1 MLLQHTFIM
10 LGLGGLFCIFISIVH
25 VQSCIFIFKINV
37 VICSLSY
44 PVLAKCIEYLRKRY
58 RSMSPTPHETEIW
71 FARCRYIKLA
81 LLEGE
86 ALKTQHD
93 NEYFDI
99 VLKGHIEL
107 AMEKG
112 KKVPLELKHIFSK
125 CKTPKDGR
133 KLLVFEGPPGIGK
146 STLVLHI
153 CHNWEQK
160 KLFSEFK
167 WVIRVPLRDEAIQ
180 NASCL
185 ADIIPARSQ
194 EEARAIARV
203 IIDSLGSEG
212 LLLFDGWDEHSHRKT
227 FLAELV
233 ENPDMFGLDLCT
245 IVVTTRPVAA
255 DKLRRLATSRIE
267 IMGFGNEEREEF
279 FREALA
285 GYEKK
290 LEELFEHL
298 KKHPLISGSAYV
310 PLVAAFLVDI
320 VRTPGLSL
328 PVTLHGMYVEII
340 LCNVLRETTKS
351 SPELGICIDN
361 IDTLDNLTE
370 SYPSIRNLFTGL
382 CKLAYRGVQENR
394 VIFYDKD
401 LEKAELRGVESTKLG
416 LVHAVKQC
424 TSRRIKQG
432 NSYSFIHL
440 TMQETL
446 AAYYTSK
453 MPEEE
458 QVKTFQN
465 MLGNPRLANVL
476 HMYAGFSKLRSES
489 VREVVAS
496 LVKESENKTILLSIL
511 NSLYEAHDASL
522 CLYISGLLEGKL
534 NLDRTSLSHG
544 DCISIGYFLCC
555 VLTASSTEGFE
566 VSLWSCSLGALHINL
581 MMKELV
587 SSEELHL
594 TNLE

>member
-1 MLLQHTFIM
+1 M

-37 VICSLSY
+37 VICSPSY

-86 ALKTQHD
+86 GLKTQHD

-112 KKVPLELKHIFSK
+112 KKVPLELKDIFSK

-203 IIDSLGSEG
+203 ILDSLGSEG
-212 LLLFDGWDEHSHRKT
+212 LLLFDGWDEHSHCKT

-320 VRTPGLSL
+320 VRTPGMSL
-328 PVTLHGMYVEII
+328 PITLHGMYVKII
-340 LCNVLRETTKS
+340 LCNVWRETSKS
-351 SPELGICIDN
+351 SPELDICIDN
-361 IDTLDNLTE
+361 IGTIDSLTE
-370 SYPSIRNLFTGL
+370 KYPSIRNLFTGL
-382 CKLAYRGVQENR
+382 CKLAYHGVQANR
-394 VIFYDKD
+394 VVFYNND
-401 LEKAELRGVESTKLG
+401 LEKARLGDVESTKLG
-416 LVHAVKQC
+416 LVHAVKQSTAC
-424 TSRRIKQG
+424 TKQS

-440 TMQETL
+440 TVQETL

-453 MPEEE
+453 MSEKE

-476 HMYAGFSKLRSES
+476 HMYAGFSKLRSKK
-489 VREVVAS
+489 VRKVVAS
-496 LVKESENKTILLSIL
+496 LVKKSENKTILVSIL

-534 NLDRTSLSHG
+534 NLYQTSLSHG

-566 VSLWSCSLGALHINL
+566 VSLLICSLGALHINL
-581 MMKELV
+581 MMKELD

-594 TNLE
+594 TNLK

>member
-1 MLLQHTFIM
+1 M

-37 VICSLSY
+37 VICSPSY

-112 KKVPLELKHIFSK
+112 KKVPLELKDIFSK
-125 CKTPKDGR
+125 CTTPKDGR
-133 KLLVFEGPPGIGK
+133 KLLVLEGPPGIGK

-153 CHNWEQK
+153 CHNWEKK

-194 EEARAIARV
+194 EEARAIAKV

-233 ENPDMFGLDLCT
+233 ENPDMFGLDHCT

-290 LEELFEHL
+290 LEELLEHL

-320 VRTPGLSL
+320 VRTPGMSL

-424 TSRRIKQG
+424 TSRRIKQS

-476 HMYAGFSKLRSES
+476 HMYAGFSKLRSKS

-496 LVKESENKTILLSIL
+496 LVKESENKTILVSIL

-522 CLYISGLLEGKL
+522 CLYISGLLEGNL
-534 NLDRTSLSHG
+534 NLNDTSLSHG

-566 VSLWSCSLGALHINL
+566 VSLRRCSLGDLHINL

-594 TNLE
+594 TKLE

>member
-1 MLLQHTFIM
+1 MHVHAEYVQCCH
-10 LGLGGLFCIFISIVH
+10 FCSSPF
-25 VQSCIFIFKINV
+25 
-37 VICSLSY
+37 Y
-44 PVLAKCIEYLRKRY
+44 PVFAKFTKHLRDEYG
-58 RSMSPTPHETEIW
+58 SMSPTPHETQIW
-71 FARCRYIKLA
+71 FPRCRYIKLA

-112 KKVPLELKHIFSK
+112 KKVPLELKDIFSK
-125 CKTPKDGR
+125 CKTPKYGR
-133 KLLVFEGPPGIGK
+133 NLLVIEGPPGIGK

-185 ADIIPARSQ
+185 ADVIPARSQ
-194 EEARAIARV
+194 EEARAFAKV

-212 LLLFDGWDEHSHRKT
+212 LLLFDGWDEHSHRTT

-233 ENPDMFGLDLCT
+233 RNPKRFGLKLCM

-255 DKLRRLATSRIE
+255 DELRHLATSRIE

-290 LEELFEHL
+290 LEELLEYL

-310 PLVAAFLVDI
+310 PLVAAFFVDI
-320 VRTPGLSL
+320 VRTPGTSR
-328 PVTLHGMYVEII
+328 PITLHGMCVEII

-351 SPELGICIDN
+351 SPELDICIDN

-370 SYPSIRNLFTGL
+370 SYPSINNLFTGL

-401 LEKAELRGVESTKLG
+401 LEMAELSGVESTKLG

-424 TSRRIKQG
+424 TSKRIRQG

-453 MPEEE
+453 MPEEK

-476 HMYAGFSKLRSES
+476 HMYAGFSKLQSKK
-489 VREVVAS
+489 VRKVVAS
-496 LVKESENKTILLSIL
+496 LVKESENETILVSIL

-534 NLDRTSLSHG
+534 DLGRTSLSHG

-566 VSLWSCSLGALHINL
+566 VSLQSCSLGAVNINL

-587 SSEELHL
+587 SSTYLHL
-594 TNLE
+594 TKLE

>member
-1 MLLQHTFIM
+1 MHVHLEYVQCCH
-10 LGLGGLFCIFISIVH
+10 FCSSPF
-25 VQSCIFIFKINV
+25 
-37 VICSLSY
+37 Y
-44 PVLAKCIEYLRKRY
+44 PVFAKFTKHLRDEYD
-58 RSMSPTPHETEIW
+58 SMSPTPHETEIW

-107 AMEKG
+107 AMKKG
-112 KKVPLELKHIFSK
+112 KKVPLELKDIFSK
-125 CKTPKDGR
+125 CTTPKDGR

-185 ADIIPARSQ
+185 ADIIHHIIPARSE

-203 IIDSLGSEG
+203 IIESLGIEG

-233 ENPDMFGLDLCT
+233 RNPKRFGLDLCT

-320 VRTPGLSL
+320 VRTPGMSL
-328 PVTLHGMYVEII
+328 PVTLHGMYIEII

-351 SPELGICIDN
+351 SPELGICMDN

-382 CKLAYRGVQENR
+382 CRLAYHGVQENR
-394 VIFYDKD
+394 VVFYDKD
-401 LEKAELRGVESTKLG
+401 LKKARLGDVESTKLG
-416 LVHAVKQC
+416 LVHAVKQSTAC
-424 TSRRIKQG
+424 TKQS

-440 TMQETL
+440 TVQETL

-453 MPEEE
+453 MSEKE

-476 HMYAGFSKLRSES
+476 HMYAGFSKLRSKK
-489 VREVVAS
+489 VRKVVAS
-496 LVKESENKTILLSIL
+496 LVKKSENETILVSIL

-522 CLYISGLLEGKL
+522 CLYISGLLGGKL
-534 NLDRTSLSHG
+534 NLDDTSLSHG

-566 VSLWSCSLGALHINL
+566 VSLRSCSLDALHINL

-594 TNLE
+594 TKLE

>member
-1 MLLQHTFIM
+1 M
-10 LGLGGLFCIFISIVH
+10 H
-25 VQSCIFIFKINV
+25 VQCMYSLMSSF
-37 VICSLSY
+37 CSSY
-44 PVLAKCIEYLRKRY
+44 PVFAEFIEYLRDEY
-58 RSMSPTPHETEIW
+58 DSLSPTPHETEIW
-71 FARCRYIKLA
+71 FPKCRYIKLA

-125 CKTPKDGR
+125 CKTPKGR
-133 KLLVFEGPPGIGK
+133 RSLLVIEGPPGIGK
-146 STLVLHI
+146 STLILHI
-153 CHNWEQK
+153 CHNWGEK

-185 ADIIPARSQ
+185 ADIIHHIIPERSQ
-194 EEARAIARV
+194 EEARAIAKL

-212 LLLFDGWDEHSHRKT
+212 LLIFDGWDEHSHRTT

-233 ENPDMFGLDLCT
+233 RNPKRFGLKLCT

-255 DKLRRLATSRIE
+255 DELRRLATSRVE

-285 GYEKK
+285 SYEKK
-290 LEELFEHL
+290 LEELLEHL

-320 VRTPGLSL
+320 VRTPGMSL
-328 PVTLHGMYVEII
+328 PITLHGMYVKII
-340 LCNVLRETTKS
+340 LCNVWRETSKS
-351 SPELGICIDN
+351 SPKLDICIDN
-361 IDTLDNLTE
+361 IGTIDSLTE
-370 SYPSIRNLFTGL
+370 KYPSIRNLFNGL
-382 CKLAYRGVQENR
+382 CRLAYHGVQANR
-394 VIFYDKD
+394 VVFYNSD
-401 LEKAELRGVESTKLG
+401 LEKARLGDVESTKLG
-416 LVHAVKQC
+416 LVHAVKQSTAC
-424 TSRRIKQG
+424 MKQS

-453 MPEEE
+453 MSEEE

-476 HMYAGFSKLRSES
+476 HMYAGFSKLQSKK
-489 VREVVAS
+489 VRKLVAS
-496 LVKESENKTILLSIL
+496 LVKKSENKTILVSIL

-544 DCISIGYFLCC
+544 GCISIGYFLCC
-555 VLTASSTEGFE
+555 VLTASSEEFE
-566 VSLWSCSLGALHINL
+566 VSLWNCSLGALHINL

-594 TNLE
+594 TELK

>member
-1 MLLQHTFIM
+1 MH
-10 LGLGGLFCIFISIVH
+10 VH
-25 VQSCIFIFKINV
+25 VEYVQCCHFRSSPF
-37 VICSLSY
+37 Y
-44 PVLAKCIEYLRKRY
+44 PVFAKFTKHLRDEYG
-58 RSMSPTPHETEIW
+58 SMSPTPHETEIW

-125 CKTPKDGR
+125 CTTPKYGR

-185 ADIIPARSQ
+185 VDIIHHIIPARSE

-203 IIDSLGSEG
+203 IIESLGSEG
-212 LLLFDGWDEHSHRKT
+212 LLLFDGWDEHSHCKT

-233 ENPDMFGLDLCT
+233 RNPKRFGLDLCT

-255 DKLRRLATSRIE
+255 DELRRLATSRVE

-320 VRTPGLSL
+320 VRTPGMSL
-328 PVTLHGMYVEII
+328 PITLHGMYVKII
-340 LCNVLRETTKS
+340 LCNVWRETTKS
-351 SPELGICIDN
+351 SPKLDICIDN
-361 IDTLDNLTE
+361 IGTIDSLTE
-370 SYPSIRNLFTGL
+370 KYPSIRNLFTGL
-382 CKLAYRGVQENR
+382 CRLAYHGVQANR
-394 VIFYDKD
+394 VVFYNND
-401 LEKAELRGVESTKLG
+401 LEKARLGDVESTKLG
-416 LVHAVKQC
+416 LVHAVKQSTAC
-424 TSRRIKQG
+424 MKQS

-453 MPEEE
+453 MSEEE

-465 MLGNPRLANVL
+465 MLRNPRLANVL
-476 HMYAGFSKLRSES
+476 HMYAGFSKLQSKK
-489 VREVVAS
+489 VRKLVAS
-496 LVKESENKTILLSIL
+496 LVKESENKTILVSIL

-534 NLDRTSLSHG
+534 DLDRTSLSHG

-566 VSLWSCSLGALHINL
+566 VSLERCSLDALHINL

-594 TNLE
+594 TNLK

>member
-1 MLLQHTFIM
+1 MH
-10 LGLGGLFCIFISIVH
+10 VH
-25 VQSCIFIFKINV
+25 VVYVQCCHF
-37 VICSLSY
+37 CSSPFY
-44 PVLAKCIEYLRKRY
+44 PVFAKFTKHLRDEYD
-58 RSMSPTPHETEIW
+58 SMSPTPHETEIW

-86 ALKTQHD
+86 GLKTQHD

-99 VLKGHIEL
+99 ALKGHIEL
-107 AMEKG
+107 AMKKG
-112 KKVPLELKHIFSK
+112 KKLPLELKDIFSK

-185 ADIIPARSQ
+185 ADIIHHIIPARSE

-203 IIDSLGSEG
+203 IIESLGSEG

-233 ENPDMFGLDLCT
+233 RNPKRFGLDLCT

-255 DKLRRLATSRIE
+255 DELRRLATSRIE

-279 FREALA
+279 FREVLA

-320 VRTPGLSL
+320 VRTPGMSL

-370 SYPSIRNLFTGL
+370 SYPSIKNLFTGL
-382 CKLAYRGVQENR
+382 CKLAYRGVQANR

-401 LEKAELRGVESTKLG
+401 LEMAELRGVESTKLG

-476 HMYAGFSKLRSES
+476 HMYAGFSKLQSKK
-489 VREVVAS
+489 VRKLVAS
-496 LVKESENKTILLSIL
+496 LVKKSENKTILVSIL

-522 CLYISGLLEGKL
+522 CLYISGLLGEKL

-566 VSLWSCSLGALHINL
+566 VSLDDCSLGALHINL

-594 TNLE
+594 TKLK

>member
-1 MLLQHTFIM
+1 M
-10 LGLGGLFCIFISIVH
+10 H
-25 VQSCIFIFKINV
+25 VQCMYSLMSSF
-37 VICSLSY
+37 CSSY
-44 PVLAKCIEYLRKRY
+44 PVFAEFIEYLRDEY
-58 RSMSPTPHETEIW
+58 DSLSPTPHETEIW
-71 FARCRYIKLA
+71 FPKCSYIKLA

-125 CKTPKDGR
+125 CKTPKGR
-133 KLLVFEGPPGIGK
+133 RNLLVIEGPPGIGK
-146 STLVLHI
+146 STLILHI
-153 CHNWEQK
+153 CHNWGEK

-185 ADIIPARSQ
+185 ADIIHHIIPERSQ
-194 EEARAIARV
+194 EEARAIAKL

-212 LLLFDGWDEHSHRKT
+212 LLLFDGWDEHSHRTT

-233 ENPDMFGLDLCT
+233 RNPKRFGLKLCT

-255 DKLRRLATSRIE
+255 DELRRLATSRIE

-290 LEELFEHL
+290 LEELLEHL

-320 VRTPGLSL
+320 VCTPGMSL
-328 PVTLHGMYVEII
+328 PVTLHGMYVQII
-340 LCNVLRETTKS
+340 LCNVWRETTKS
-351 SPELGICIDN
+351 SPELDICIDN
-361 IDTLDNLTE
+361 IDTIDSLTE
-370 SYPSIRNLFTGL
+370 KYPSIRNLFTGL
-382 CKLAYRGVQENR
+382 CRLAYHGVQENS
-394 VIFYDKD
+394 VVFYNND
-401 LEKAELRGVESTKLG
+401 LEKTELGDVESTKLG
-416 LVHAVKQC
+416 LVHAVKRSS
-424 TSRRIKQG
+424 SRVMKS

-440 TMQETL
+440 TVQETL
-446 AAYYTSK
+446 AAYYASK

-489 VREVVAS
+489 VRMVVAS
-496 LVKESENKTILLSIL
+496 LVKKSENKTILVSIL

-522 CLYISGLLEGKL
+522 CLYISGLLGGKL
-534 NLDRTSLSHG
+534 DLDSTTLSHG

-566 VSLWSCSLGALHINL
+566 VSLQGCSLGALHINL

-594 TNLE
+594 TKLR

>member
-1 MLLQHTFIM
+1 MYSLM
-10 LGLGGLFCIFISIVH
+10 SSFCS
-25 VQSCIFIFKINV
+25 
-37 VICSLSY
+37 SY
-44 PVLAKCIEYLRKRY
+44 PVFAEFIKYLRDEY
-58 RSMSPTPHETEIW
+58 YSLSPTPHETEIW
-71 FARCRYIKLA
+71 FPRCHYIKLA

-107 AMEKG
+107 AMKKG
-112 KKVPLELKHIFSK
+112 KKLPLELKDIFSK
-125 CKTPKDGR
+125 CKTPKGR
-133 KLLVFEGPPGIGK
+133 RNLLVIEGPPGIGK

-153 CHNWEQK
+153 CHNWGEK

-185 ADIIPARSQ
+185 ADIIHHIIPERSQ

-212 LLLFDGWDEHSHRKT
+212 LLLFDGWDEHSHRTT

-233 ENPDMFGLDLCT
+233 RNPKRFGLKLCT

-255 DKLRRLATSRIE
+255 DELRRLATSRIE
-267 IMGFGNEEREEF
+267 IMGFGNKEREEF

-290 LEELFEHL
+290 LEELLEHL

-320 VRTPGLSL
+320 VCTPGMSL
-328 PVTLHGMYVEII
+328 PVTLHGMYVQII

-401 LEKAELRGVESTKLG
+401 LEMAELRGVESTKLG

-476 HMYAGFSKLRSES
+476 HMYAEFSKLRSKK
-489 VREVVAS
+489 VRKLVAS
-496 LVKESENKTILLSIL
+496 LVKKSENKTILMSIL
-511 NSLYEAHDASL
+511 NFLYEAHDASL
-522 CLYISGLLEGKL
+522 CLYISGLLGGKL
-534 NLDRTSLSHG
+534 NLDDTSLSHG

-566 VSLWSCSLGALHINL
+566 VSLQSCSLGALHINL
-581 MMKELV
+581 MMKELD

-594 TNLE
+594 TKLE

>member
-1 MLLQHTFIM
+1 
-10 LGLGGLFCIFISIVH
+10 
-25 VQSCIFIFKINV
+25 
-37 VICSLSY
+37 
-44 PVLAKCIEYLRKRY
+44 
-58 RSMSPTPHETEIW
+58 MSPTPHETEIW
-71 FARCRYIKLA
+71 FPRCRYIKLA

-107 AMEKG
+107 AMKKG
-112 KKVPLELKHIFSK
+112 KKVPLELKDIFSK
-125 CKTPKDGR
+125 CKTSKDGR
-133 KLLVFEGPPGIGK
+133 NLLVIEGPPGIGK

-194 EEARAIARV
+194 EEARAIAKV

-212 LLLFDGWDEHSHRKT
+212 LLLFDGWDEHSHIKT

-255 DKLRRLATSRIE
+255 DKLRRLATSRVE

-290 LEELFEHL
+290 LEELLEHL

-320 VRTPGLSL
+320 VRTPGMSL

-382 CKLAYRGVQENR
+382 CKLAYRGVQANR

-401 LEKAELRGVESTKLG
+401 LEMAELRGVESTKLG

-496 LVKESENKTILLSIL
+496 LVKKSGNKTILVSIL

-522 CLYISGLLEGKL
+522 CLYISGLFGGKL
-534 NLDRTSLSHG
+534 DLNHTSLSHG

-566 VSLWSCSLGALHINL
+566 VSLVSCSLGDLHINL

-594 TNLE
+594 TKLK

>member
-1 MLLQHTFIM
+1 MY
-10 LGLGGLFCIFISIVH
+10 GLMSSFCS
-25 VQSCIFIFKINV
+25 
-37 VICSLSY
+37 SY
-44 PVLAKCIEYLRKRY
+44 PVFAEFIEYLRDEY
-58 RSMSPTPHETEIW
+58 DSLSPTPHETEIW
-71 FARCRYIKLA
+71 FPKCRYIKLA

-125 CKTPKDGR
+125 CKTPKGR
-133 KLLVFEGPPGIGK
+133 RNLLVIEGPPGIGK

-153 CHNWEQK
+153 CHNWGEM

-185 ADIIPARSQ
+185 ADIIHHIIPERSQ
-194 EEARAIARV
+194 EEARAIAKL

-212 LLLFDGWDEHSHRKT
+212 LLLFDGWDEHSHRTT

-233 ENPDMFGLDLCT
+233 RNPKRFGLKLCT

-255 DKLRRLATSRIE
+255 DELRRLATSRIE

-290 LEELFEHL
+290 LEELLEHL

-320 VRTPGLSL
+320 VRTPGMSL

-351 SPELGICIDN
+351 SPELGVCIDN

-370 SYPSIRNLFTGL
+370 SYPSIKNLFTGL
-382 CKLAYRGVQENR
+382 CKLAYRGVQANR

-401 LEKAELRGVESTKLG
+401 LEMAELRGVESAELRGVESTKLG

-476 HMYAGFSKLRSES
+476 HMYAGFSKLRSKS

-496 LVKESENKTILLSIL
+496 LVKESENKTILVSIL

-522 CLYISGLLEGKL
+522 CLYISGLLGGE
-534 NLDRTSLSHG
+534 LDLDETSLSHG

-555 VLTASSTEGFE
+555 VLTASSTEGFV
-566 VSLWSCSLGALHINL
+566 VSLWRCSLDALHINL
-581 MMKELV
+581 MKKELD

-594 TNLE
+594 TMLRWVIYIINQAGF